1 MSYCVNPQCPKP
13 ENPDTASYCQSCN
26 SPLILQGCYRILKK
40 VGQGGFGKTFLAVDE
55 QHPLKLP
62 CILKQI
68 SFPNLDPE
76 SHQTTARL
84 FRREVMRLSQLG
96 QHPQIPLLL
105 AHFQYNQNLYLVQ
118 EYVEGLTLKQEL
130 QHGLFREEQIWQ
142 LLRELL
148 PVLKFIHQH
157 QIIHRDIK
165 PENIIRRTS
174 PPINYQKPPH
184 LPGENQLEKLGKV
197 GEIVLIDFG
206 VAKLLTGTALIRTG
220 TVIGSPEYMA
230 PEQTRGKALPA
241 SDLFSLGVTC
251 IHLLTDVA
259 PWDMFDVIN
268 DCWRWRDFLPSGG
281 SVSQHLGNILDKLLQ
296 NSVSQRYQTAE
307 QVLEAL
313 ESRSNIVRQP
323 VKNIESLA
331 LVNQKSPQLPI
342 LPSVQSLVGRFIPQ
356 IMTLD
361 KNELISAVGVEYGK
375 LQYLLAVQKW
385 QEADMETWGVLCE
398 GLGKRRKSY
407 LFQGDIDNLPCEDLL
422 TIDRLWVKYSRG
434 KFGFSVQ
441 KQIYETVDEDYGK
454 FCSQVGWLTYNL
466 HFRDRGFKF
475 INWAPVG
482 HLPSRIWSGGK
493 KWWSHAEAMANK
505 LDKCGF
511 S

>member
-1 MSYCVNPQCPKP
+1 MSYCVNPVCPKP
-13 ENPDTASYCQSCN
+13 ENPDTATYCQNCH
-26 SPLILQGCYRILKK
+26 SPLLLHRRYRILKK
-40 VGQGGFGKTFLAVDE
+40 VGQGGFGKTFLAIDE

-68 SFPNLDPE
+68 SFPTLDPE
-76 SHQTTARL
+76 NHQTTARL
-84 FRREVMRLSQLG
+84 FRREVMRLAQLG

-105 AHFQYNQNLYLVQ
+105 AHFQHNQNLYLVQ
-118 EYVEGLTLKQEL
+118 EYIQGLTLKQEL
-130 QHGLFREEQIWQ
+130 QQQGVFNEEQIWQ
-142 LLRELL
+142 FLRELL
-148 PVLKFIHQH
+148 PVLQFIHQR

-184 LPGENQLEKLGKV
+184 LPGENQAVEKSGKV

-281 SVSQHLGNILDKLLQ
+281 SVSQSLGNILDKLLQ
-296 NSVSQRYQTAE
+296 NSVSKRYQTVE

-313 ESRSNIVRQP
+313 ESSSNIVKQP
-323 VKNIESLA
+323 AVENIESLA
-331 LVNQKSPQLPI
+331 LENQDFPL
-342 LPSVQSLVGRFIPQ
+342 LPSLRSLVGRFIPQ
-356 IMTLD
+356 VLTLD
-361 KNELISAVGVEYGK
+361 ENELISVVGVEYAK

-385 QEADMETWGVLCE
+385 QEADVETWVVLCDA
-398 GLGKRRKSY
+398 LGKRRKSY
-407 LFQGDIDNLPCEDLL
+407 LFKNDIDNLPCEDLL
-422 TIDRLWVKYSRG
+422 TIDHLWVKYSGGR
-434 KFGFSVQ
+434 FGFSVQ
-441 KQIYETVDEDYGK
+441 KRIYESVRRDYGK
-454 FCSQVGWLTYNL
+454 FCAEVGWLSYNL

-475 INWAPVG
+475 KNSA
-482 HLPSRIWSGGK
+482 S
-493 KWWSHAEAMANK
+493 
-505 LDKCGF
+505 
-511 S
+511 

>member
-1 MSYCVNPQCPKP
+1 MSYCVNPQCHEP
-13 ENPDTASYCQSCN
+13 ENPDTATYCRSCH
-26 SPLILQGCYRILKK
+26 SPLILQRRYRILKK
-40 VGQGGFGKTFLAVDE
+40 FGQGGFGKTFLAVDE

-68 SFPNLDPE
+68 SFPTLDPK

-84 FRREVMRLSQLG
+84 FRREVMRLAQLG

-118 EYVEGLTLKQEL
+118 EYIQGLTLKQEL
-130 QHGLFREEQIWQ
+130 EQGLFNEEQIWQ

-148 PVLKFIHQH
+148 PVLQFIHQH

-174 PPINYQKPPH
+174 APINYQKPPH
-184 LPGENQLEKLGKV
+184 LPGENQAGEKLGKV

-220 TVIGSPEYMA
+220 TIIGSPEYMA

-281 SVSQHLGNILDKLLQ
+281 SVSQSLGNILDKLLQ

-307 QVLEAL
+307 QVLEVL
-313 ESRSNIVRQP
+313 ESRSSIVRQP
-323 VKNIESLA
+323 VENVESLA
-331 LVNQKSPQLPI
+331 LVNQKLPL
-342 LPSVQSLVGRFIPQ
+342 LPSVGSLVGRFIPQ

-361 KNELISAVGVEYGK
+361 ENELISAVGVEYGK
-375 LQYLLAVQKW
+375 LQYFLAVQKW
-385 QEADMETWGVLCE
+385 QEADMETWGVLCDA
-398 GLGKRRKSY
+398 LRKRRKSY
-407 LFQGDIDNLPCEDLL
+407 FFRDDIDNLPCEDLL
-422 TIDRLWVKYSRG
+422 TIDRLWVKYSQG

-441 KQIYETVDEDYGK
+441 KKIYESVNEDYGK
-454 FCSQVGWLTYNL
+454 FCSQVGWLTYNM
-466 HFRDRGFKF
+466 HFRHQGYKF
-475 INWAPVG
+475 RNWASVG

-493 KWWSHAEAMANK
+493 KWWSHAEAMARK
-505 LDKCGF
+505 FDKCLL
-511 S
+511 

>member
-1 MSYCVNPQCPKP
+1 MSYCVNPQCPNP
-13 ENPDTASYCQSCN
+13 ENPDTASSCQSCR
-26 SPLILQGCYRILKK
+26 SPLLLQRRYRLLKK
-40 VGQGGFGKTFLAVDE
+40 VGQGGFGKTFLGVDE
-55 QHPLKLP
+55 KHPLKLP
-62 CILKQI
+62 CILKQL
-68 SFPNLDPE
+68 SCPTQDPE
-76 SHQTTARL
+76 SHHTTARL
-84 FRREVMRLSQLG
+84 FRREVMRLVQLG

-105 AHFQYNQNLYLVQ
+105 AHFQHNQNLYLVQ
-118 EYVEGLTLKQEL
+118 EYIQGLTLKQEL
-130 QHGLFREEQIWQ
+130 QQQGVFNEEQIWQ
-142 LLRELL
+142 FLRSLL
-148 PVLKFIHQH
+148 PVLQFIHQH

-165 PENIIRRTS
+165 PENIIRRIS

-220 TVIGSPEYMA
+220 TIIGSPEYMA

-281 SVSQHLGNILDKLLQ
+281 SVSQSLGNILDKLLQ

-307 QVLEAL
+307 QVLEVL
-313 ESRSNIVRQP
+313 ESRSNIVRRP
-323 VKNIESLA
+323 VKNVESLA
-331 LVNQKSPQLPI
+331 LVNQKLSV
-342 LPSVQSLVGRFIPQ
+342 LPSVRSLVGRFIPQ
-356 IMTLD
+356 VMALD
-361 KNELISAVGVEYGK
+361 ENQLISAVGVKYRK

-385 QEADMETWGVLCE
+385 READMETWGVLCDA
-398 GLGKRRKSY
+398 LGKRRKSY
-407 LFQGDIDNLPCEDLL
+407 LFRDDIDNLPCEDLL
-422 TIDRLWVKYSRG
+422 TIDCLWVKYSQG

-441 KQIYETVDEDYGK
+441 KQIYESVDKDYGE

-475 INWAPVG
+475 RSWAPVG
-482 HLPSRIWSGGK
+482 HLPSRIWAGGQ
-493 KWWSHAEAMANK
+493 KWWSHAEGMAKK
-505 LDKCGF
+505 LDKCAVR
-511 S
+511 